1 VAVVVAVD
9 HVVTVQALAA
19 LEAAVLQVIS
29 QNKAQLVQQIMEVAA
44 VA

>member
-1 VAVVVAVD
+1 
-9 HVVTVQALAA
+9 VQALAA

-44 VA
+44 AA